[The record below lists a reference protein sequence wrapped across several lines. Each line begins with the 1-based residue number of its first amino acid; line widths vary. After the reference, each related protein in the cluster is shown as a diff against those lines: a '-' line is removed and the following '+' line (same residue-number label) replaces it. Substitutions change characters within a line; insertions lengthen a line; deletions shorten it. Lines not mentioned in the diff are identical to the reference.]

1 MKVKSVQKLD
11 ERKDVY
17 DLEVPKYHNFSV
29 NEGIIVHNCID
40 AVRYALEPFIS
51 NRKIKTMP
59 KSKLG
64 VY

>member
-1 MKVKSVQKLD
+1 MKVVKIELLK

-17 DLEVPKYHNFSV
+17 DLEVPTYHNFAV
-29 NEGIIVHNCID
+29 NDGIIVHNCID
-40 AVRYALEPFIS
+40 ATRYALESFIS
-51 NRKIKTMP
+51 TRRIKTMP